1 MVFFESAKV
10 VLTCFFDLRGQ
21 NLNSVGPPHTG
32 AGFYRRKI
40 TKNNPGQ
47 EHNFVVIVHMCSK

>member
-47 EHNFVVIVHMCSK
+47 EHNFVIVHVF